1 MTRKEELKE
10 LKYREQR
17 KVVHVKER
25 DGKDVWAL
33 YECPTCREELDDLAC
48 DPYCPYCGQ
57 KLDWEGAF
65 DD

>member
-17 KVVHVKER
+17 KVVCVT
-25 DGKDVWAL
+25 DGDDWS
-33 YECPTCREELDDLAC
+33 YCECPTCREDLDEVDC
-48 DPYCPYCGQ
+48 FPYCPYCGQ
-57 KLDWEGAF
+57 KLDWSVL